1 MVDEFER
8 VVAGMTGAQLIQVLN
23 GNSDKTKI
31 GFENVAAALLLR
43 ALTNNIKEFRVEN
56 GKLQFTLNG
65 TDWYQADNNVWGS
78 ISGTI
83 SNQADL
89 MSLLNAKASATDL
102 TNTNNQVGAL
112 STRVDNLGTTVST
125 NTAGIETNRRA
136 IGEIQTK
143 QASQVSSN
151 TIVGLRIA
159 SNGLMQYTTDGVT
172 WVNIQSLADINWGA
186 IGGEIS
192 NQQDLQ
198 QILNSKINLSQLTA
212 HTNNTNN
219 PHSVTKAQVGLGDV
233 DNTSDVDKPISNAQ
247 QVAFDALTQSVELL
261 NDIKMNTSEDI
272 TAIEYISL
280 ERWNAAKEEGT
291 LDNKTLYIVD

>member
-1 MVDEFER
+1 MVDEFEK

-43 ALTNNIKEFRVEN
+43 ALTNNIKEFRVES

-102 TNTNNQVGAL
+102 TNTNNQVAAL
-112 STRVDNLGTTVST
+112 GTRVDNLGTTVST
-125 NTAGIETNRRA
+125 NATGIETNRRA
-136 IGEIQTK
+136 IGEIQSK

-151 TIVGLRIA
+151 TIIGLRIA
-159 SNGLMQYTTDGVT
+159 SNGLMQYTTDNVT

-233 DNTSDVDKPISNAQ
+233 DNTSDADKPISDAQ
-247 QVAFDALTQSVELL
+247 KIAFDALTQSVKLL
-261 NDIKMNTSEDI
+261 DDTKMNTSEDI